1 MILRLALIFGLAFA
15 VASCGIK
22 NDLLLPNGKE
32 NPKGEKDP
40 SKPPHPL
47 GR

>member
-1 MILRLALIFGLAFA
+1 MILRVALIFGLAIA

-22 NDLLLPNGKE
+22 NDLIMPNGKDT
-32 NPKGEKDP
+32 PKNEKDP
-40 SKPPHPL
+40 SKPPQPV

>member
-1 MILRLALIFGLAFA
+1 MILRLALIFGVAFA

-22 NDLLLPNGKE
+22 NDLIKPNGQE
-32 NPKGEKDP
+32 TPKTEKDP
-40 SKPPHPL
+40 SKPPRPI

>member
-1 MILRLALIFGLAFA
+1 MILRLALIFGVAIA

-22 NDLLLPNGKE
+22 NDLITPNGQE
-32 NPKGEKDP
+32 TPKTEKDP
-40 SKPPHPL
+40 SKPPRPI

>member
-1 MILRLALIFGLAFA
+1 MILRLLLILGLSLA

-22 NDLLLPNGKE
+22 NDLLLPNGKD
-32 NPKGEKDP
+32 NPNGEKDP
-40 SKPPHPL
+40 SKPTHTI

>member
-1 MILRLALIFGLAFA
+1 MILRIALIATLAFSVSA
-15 VASCGIK
+15 CGVK

-32 NPKGEKDP
+32 TPKSEKDP
-40 SKPPHPL
+40 SKPPQPI

>member
-15 VASCGIK
+15 AASCGIK
-22 NDLLLPNGKE
+22 NDLAMPNGKDT
-32 NPKGEKDP
+32 PKGEKDP
-40 SKPPHPL
+40 SKPPQSI